1 MKLYLSATIAL
12 AFFVGWNVFLIQRDS
27 KLFKAYDACTQ
38 FTYHPDCPYKK

>member
-1 MKLYLSATIAL
+1 MKYAIICAIF
-12 AFFVGWNVFLIQRDS
+12 AIFGWNIFLIQRDQ